1 VSYATQYHCASSKEY
16 EQYLSENAESL
27 RQEAQDRFGS
37 SILAFRTQLEE
48 ILSL

>member
-1 VSYATQYHCASSKEY
+1 MSYATQYHCATSKEY
-16 EQYLSENAESL
+16 ELYLNENAEGL
-27 RQEAQDRFGS
+27 RKEAQDRFGS